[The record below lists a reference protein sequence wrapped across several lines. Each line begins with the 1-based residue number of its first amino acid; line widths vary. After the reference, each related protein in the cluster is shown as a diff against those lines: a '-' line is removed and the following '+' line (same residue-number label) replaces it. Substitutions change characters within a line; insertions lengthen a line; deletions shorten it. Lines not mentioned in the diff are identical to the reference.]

1 MTKKQITYVTGN
13 QLKIDYLKSVLP
25 EDEFEIIGKKIDCPE
40 IQSDSIEE
48 VAAFSAK
55 WASDFLK
62 CDVLKN
68 DSGLV
73 LPALNGF
80 PSAYSKYVEQT
91 LQADGILALM
101 KGKENREGYYL
112 DAFAYCEYGKEPVV
126 FTQKSHL
133 TIAQEK
139 SGNHGSYFDKICIAK
154 GHTVTMANL
163 PYDEFLKCFNNEG
176 VYKLA
181 EYLKNK

>member
-1 MTKKQITYVTGN
+1 MAKQIVYVTGN
-13 QLKIDYLKSVLP
+13 KLKIDYLRSVL
-25 EDEFEIIGKKIDCPE
+25 DSNEFEIIGKKIECPE
-40 IQSDSIEE
+40 IQSDNIEE
-48 VAAFSAK
+48 VAAYSAK

-91 LQADGILALM
+91 LQADGMLALM
-101 KGKENREGYYL
+101 RGKQNREGYYL

-126 FTQKSHL
+126 FSQKSYL
-133 TIAQEK
+133 TIAKRK
-139 SGNHGSYFDKICIAK
+139 SGKNGSYFDKIVIAK
-154 GHTVTMANL
+154 GHDKTMANL
-163 PYDEFLKCFNNEG
+163 SYDKFLKCFNNDG
-176 VYKLA
+176 VYALA